1 MDVRVTAV
9 NHKIEME
16 EMIMSDTRID
26 LLYLSEPDMLKAGV
40 SDVVAC
46 TECME
51 ELLITLD
58 KGDYIMGG
66 ENGNSHGTMVTFPEH
81 PAFPNMPKNGPDR
94 RFMAMPAYV
103 GGDTHMAGMKWY
115 GSNVENR
122 EKGLPRSILMVMLND
137 KDTGAPLSLMSA
149 NLLSAYRTSGIPGAG
164 VKNLAV
170 KNAKVL
176 GIVGPGVINITAIET
191 FAALRPTL
199 DTLKIKGRG
208 KASIDRCIAFV
219 KEHLPQFKTIT
230 VVDTLEECVRDS
242 DILSFATSTDM
253 GMDRSHYPFVD
264 ESWIKPGALFC
275 VPGSCD
281 FTDEYICSGKAK
293 LVCDNLKLYEAWA
306 EEYPYPTY
314 NTIYIPGSLWL
325 DLVHEGKLE
334 KDKIVNLGAILSG
347 KAEGRTSD
355 DEVIIYSVGGM
366 PVEDVAWGKKCY
378 EKALKLG
385 IGTKLNLWEK
395 PYLF

>member
-40 SDVVAC
+40 NDVVAC

>member
-1 MDVRVTAV
+1 
-9 NHKIEME
+9 
-16 EMIMSDTRID
+16 MSETNLDI
-26 LLYLSEPDMLKAGV
+26 LYLSEPDMLKAGV
-40 SDVVAC
+40 NDVVAC
-46 TECME
+46 TDCME
-51 ELLITLD
+51 ELLVTLD
-58 KGDYIMGG
+58 KGDYLMGG
-66 ENGNSHGTMVTFPEH
+66 ENGNSHGTMITFPDH

-103 GGDTHMAGMKWY
+103 GGETDMAGMKWY

-149 NLLSAYRTSGIPGAG
+149 NLLSAYRTSGIPGVG
-164 VKNLAV
+164 VKNLAL

-191 FAALRPTL
+191 FAALRPSL
-199 DTLKIKGRG
+199 DTLKIKGRSQE
-208 KASIDRCIAFV
+208 SIDRCINFV
-219 KEHLPQFKTIT
+219 KEKLPQFKTIQ

-242 DILSFATSTDM
+242 DILSFATSTSM
-253 GMDRSHYPFVD
+253 GMDRSQYPQVK
-264 ESWIKPGALFC
+264 EEWIKPGALFC

-281 FTDEYICSGKAK
+281 FTDEYVCSGKAK
-293 LVCDNLKLYEAWA
+293 LVCDNIKLYEAWA

-314 NTIYIPGSLWL
+314 NTVYIPGCLWL
-325 DLVHEGKLE
+325 DLVHDGKLS

-378 EKALKLG
+378 EKALDMG
-385 IGTKLNLWEK
+385 IGTKLNLWDH

>member
-1 MDVRVTAV
+1 
-9 NHKIEME
+9 
-16 EMIMSDTRID
+16 MSEAKVDF
-26 LLYLSEPDMLKAGV
+26 LYLSEPEMLEAGV
-40 SDVVAC
+40 NDVVAC

-51 ELLITLD
+51 ELLITMD

-66 ENGNSHGTMVTFPEH
+66 DNGNSHGTMITFPEN
-81 PAFPNMPKNGPDR
+81 PPFPNMPKAGPDR

-103 GGDTHMAGMKWY
+103 GGATAMAGMKWY

-137 KDTGAPLSLMSA
+137 KDSGIPLALMSA
-149 NLLSAYRTSGIPGAG
+149 NLLSAYRTAAIPGAG

-208 KASIDRCIAFV
+208 KESIDRCIAFV
-219 KEHLPQFKTIT
+219 KENCPQFTTIK

-242 DILSFATSTDM
+242 DILSFATSTSM
-253 GMDRSHYPFVD
+253 GMSREQYPFID

-275 VPGSCD
+275 IPGSGD
-281 FTDEYICSGKAK
+281 FTDEFVCSGKAK
-293 LVCDNLKLYEAWA
+293 LVCDNIKLYEAWA

-314 NTIYIPGSLWL
+314 NQIYIPGSLWL
-325 DLVHEGKLE
+325 DLVHEGKLSR
-334 KDKIVNLGAILSG
+334 DKIINLGAILSG
-347 KAEGRTSD
+347 KEQGRKDD
-355 DEVIIYSVGGM
+355 DEIIIYSVGGM
-366 PVEDVAWGKKCY
+366 PVEDVAWGKVVY
-378 EKALKLG
+378 ENAKKRG
-385 IGTKLNLWEK
+385 IGTKLNLWDK

>member
-1 MDVRVTAV
+1 MA
-9 NHKIEME
+9 
-16 EMIMSDTRID
+16 DTRVD
-26 LLYLSEPDMLKAGV
+26 FVYLSEPDMLKAGV
-40 SDVVAC
+40 NDVVGC
-46 TECME
+46 TSCME
-51 ELLITLD
+51 ELLITMD
-58 KGDYIMGG
+58 KGDYLMGG
-66 ENGNSHGTMVTFPEH
+66 ENGNSHGTMITFPEN
-81 PAFPNMPKNGPDR
+81 PPFPNMPKAGPDR

-103 GGDTHMAGMKWY
+103 GGETDMAGMKWY

-137 KDTGAPLSLMSA
+137 KDTGAPLALMSA
-149 NLLSAYRTSGIPGAG
+149 NLLSAYRTAGIPGAG

-170 KNAKVL
+170 KDAKVL

-208 KASIDRCIAFV
+208 QASIDRCISFV
-219 KEHLPQFKTIT
+219 KEKLPQFKNIK

-242 DILSFATSTDM
+242 DILSFATSTSM
-253 GMDRSHYPFVD
+253 GMDRSQYPFVK
-264 ESWIKPGALFC
+264 EEWIKPGALFC

-281 FTDEYICSGKAK
+281 FSDDYICSGKAK
-293 LVCDNLKLYEAWA
+293 LVCDNIKLYEAWA
-306 EEYPYPTY
+306 EEYAYPTY
-314 NTIYIPGSLWL
+314 NTVYIPGCLWL
-325 DLVHEGKLE
+325 DLVHDGKLT
-334 KDKIVNLGAILSG
+334 KDKIINLGAILAG
-347 KAEGRTSD
+347 KAEGRKSD

-378 EKALKLG
+378 EKALELG
-385 IGTKLNLWEK
+385 IGTKLNLWDT

>member
-1 MDVRVTAV
+1 
-9 NHKIEME
+9 
-16 EMIMSDTRID
+16 MSDTRID
-26 LLYLSEPDMLKAGV
+26 LLYLSEPDMLQAGV
-40 SDVVAC
+40 NDVVAC

-66 ENGNSHGTMVTFPEH
+66 ENGNSHGTMVTFPDH

-103 GGDTHMAGMKWY
+103 GGATDMAGMKWY

-137 KDTGAPLSLMSA
+137 KDTGAPLALMSA

-208 KASIDRCIAFV
+208 KESIDRCVAFV
-219 KEHLPQFKTIT
+219 KDRLPQFKTIT

-242 DILSFATSTDM
+242 DILSFATSTSM
-253 GMDRSHYPFVD
+253 GMDRSQYPFID

-275 VPGSCD
+275 IPGSGD
-281 FTDEYICSGKAK
+281 FSDEYICSGKAK
-293 LVCDNLKLYEAWA
+293 LVCDNIKLYEAWA
-306 EEYPYPTY
+306 EEYSYPTY
-314 NTIYIPGSLWL
+314 NTVYIPGSLWL
-325 DLVHEGKLE
+325 DLVHDGKLS
-334 KDKIVNLGAILSG
+334 KDKIINLGAILAG
-347 KAEGRTSD
+347 KQPGRTSD

-378 EKALKLG
+378 EKAVKLG

>member
-1 MDVRVTAV
+1 
-9 NHKIEME
+9 
-16 EMIMSDTRID
+16 MSDTRLD
-26 LLYLSEPDMLKAGV
+26 LLYLSEPDMLAAGV
-40 SDVVAC
+40 NDVVAC

-58 KGDYIMGG
+58 KGDYLMGG
-66 ENGNSHGTMVTFPEH
+66 ENGNSHGTMITFPEN
-81 PAFPNMPKNGPDR
+81 PAFPNMPKAGPDR

-103 GGDTHMAGMKWY
+103 GGATAMAGMKWY

-149 NLLSAYRTSGIPGAG
+149 NLISAYRTAAIPGAG

-170 KNAKVL
+170 KDAKVL

-191 FAALRPTL
+191 FAALRPSL

-208 KASIDRCIAFV
+208 KASIDRCINFV
-219 KEHLPQFKTIT
+219 KEHLPQFTNIQ

-242 DILSFATSTDM
+242 DILSFATSTAM
-253 GMDRSHYPFVD
+253 GMDRSQYPFVK
-264 ESWIKPGALFC
+264 EEWIKPGALFC
-275 VPGSCD
+275 IPGSAD
-281 FTDEYICSGKAK
+281 FSDEYICSGKAK
-293 LVCDNLKLYEAWA
+293 LVCDNIKLYEAWA
-306 EEYPYPTY
+306 EEYSYPTY
-314 NTIYIPGSLWL
+314 NQIYIPGCLWL
-325 DLVHEGKLE
+325 DLVHDGKLS

-347 KAEGRTSD
+347 KEPGRRD
-355 DEVIIYSVGGM
+355 DKEVIIYSVGGM
-366 PVEDVAWGKKCY
+366 PVEDVAWGKVVY
-378 EKALKLG
+378 ENALKKG